1 MLCTRFRKPKPNF
14 VGKFFHP
21 GMRSLELVAERAAHS
36 NRTKVQRSHFALLT
50 IRSHSIEVFV
60 HSAVCWW
67 RFGVLCRGKG
77 TFSVVRDRDH

>member
-14 VGKFFHP
+14 AGKFFHP

-50 IRSHSIEVFV
+50 IRSHSIEVSVSFT
-60 HSAVCWW
+60 
-67 RFGVLCRGKG
+67 RLCVGG
-77 TFSVVRDRDH
+77 GLVFCVVEKEHFP